1 MAKDNLIEFRKKLF
15 SLQVIKIP
23 NNEWLYMLGS
33 ETRNSIMI
41 EGIFVDEDELDSAI
55 SGKYKSGSEV
65 SNYFRTARYYYN
77 MAIELSRTN
86 EEIPCLTFVKN
97 THRMLFENIIKNYDK
112 LGNFRNGPIKITGA
126 KINPPMYDIADWIRL
141 WCNYSKYA
149 FSNHPI
155 AEASARVHVFFES
168 IHPFEDGNGRIGR
181 ILLNFLL
188 IANGYLNIVLKGEK
202 EKDRNNYILA
212 LESAE
217 KGIREIFKSSP
228 TSFTPEQIDN
238 HFKKEDTKKLSKIIR
253 DAIIETYDKLICSE
267 NKEKLVTVEEY
278 SNLSGKTQ
286 ENIRKM
292 ISRKKLIAWKPR
304 GRWLIY
310 PFQIKNN

>member
-1 MAKDNLIEFRKKLF
+1 MAKDKLIELRKELF

-65 SNYFRTARYYYN
+65 SNYFKTAKYYYN
-77 MAIELSRTN
+77 IAIELSRTR

-97 THRMLFENIIKNYDK
+97 AHRMLFENIINNYDK

-126 KINPPMYDIADWIRL
+126 KIKPPMYDIADWIRL
-141 WCNYSKYA
+141 WCDYAKYA
-149 FSNHPI
+149 FSNYSVE
-155 AEASARVHVFFES
+155 EAAARIHVFFES

-202 EKDRNNYILA
+202 EKDRNNYILS
-212 LESAE
+212 LELAE
-217 KGIREIFKSSP
+217 KGIREIFKDSP
-228 TSFTPEQIDN
+228 LNYTPEKIDN

-278 SNLSGKTQ
+278 SKLSGKTQ

-292 ISRKKLIAWKPR
+292 ISRKKLIAWKPQ

-310 PFQIKNN
+310 P

>member
-1 MAKDNLIEFRKKLF
+1 MAKDKLIELRKELF

-65 SNYFRTARYYYN
+65 SNYFKTAKYYYN
-77 MAIELSRTN
+77 IAIELSRTR

-97 THRMLFENIIKNYDK
+97 AHRMLFENIINNYDK

-126 KINPPMYDIADWIRL
+126 KIKPPMYDIADWIRL
-141 WCNYSKYA
+141 WCDYAKYVFSNYSVE
-149 FSNHPI
+149 
-155 AEASARVHVFFES
+155 EAAARIHVFFESIHPFEDGNGRS

-202 EKDRNNYILA
+202 EKDRNNYILS
-212 LESAE
+212 LELAE
-217 KGIREIFKSSP
+217 KG
-228 TSFTPEQIDN
+228 
-238 HFKKEDTKKLSKIIR
+238 

-278 SNLSGKTQ
+278 SKLSGKTQ

-292 ISRKKLIAWKPR
+292 ISRKKLIAWKPQ
-304 GRWLIY
+304 GRWFIY
-310 PFQIKNN
+310 P